1 MPMNNYNKTQQG
13 TNDKQQEC
21 EKTFT
26 NIDKTQW
33 EEPTSN
39 KSVRRR

>member
-1 MPMNNYNKTQQG
+1 MNNYNKTQQG

-26 NIDKTQW
+26 NIDKTQ
-33 EEPTSN
+33 
-39 KSVRRR
+39 